1 MVADTRPCDV
11 VRYEL
16 LRIGKPSV
24 DIYVKERNFDIIT
37 LRMSVLQSLTVF
49 SVQRR

>member
-1 MVADTRPCDV
+1 MVTDTRPRDV

-24 DIYVKERNFDIIT
+24 DIYVNERNFDIIT
-37 LRMSVLQSLTVF
+37 LRMSVLQSLAMF
-49 SVQRR
+49 SVQRQ

>member
-1 MVADTRPCDV
+1 MVTDTHPRDV

-24 DIYVKERNFDIIT
+24 DIYVNERNFDIIT
-37 LRMSVLQSLTVF
+37 LRMSVLQSLAMF

>member
-1 MVADTRPCDV
+1 MVADTRPRNV

-24 DIYVKERNFDIIT
+24 DIYVKERN
-37 LRMSVLQSLTVF
+37 
-49 SVQRR
+49 